1 MKNVDVNVEANDS
14 KSQRNHHKSSEAC
27 ILCTFLWTFL
37 SIMLFIIFVILPV
50 VNYELLQET
59 TCNVT
64 RVDYPTTL
72 PDMNYEVDTAHVN
85 DQDWVECDCGR
96 RCMSWTPCIR
106 IYQEDTLIREQVSP
120 VSISHQTCSFSN
132 YSCPNAEDIRL
143 INQTLTEA
151 IELAQS
157 YIGYNGT
164 CYETGDG
171 QFIALVNELDLGNI
185 IGFSVLLFF
194 MLIFF
199 VVACKSCTRSNLV

>member
-1 MKNVDVNVEANDS
+1 MKNVDVDVEANTS
-14 KSQRNHHKSSEAC
+14 KNSRNAQFSEGC

-37 SIMLFIIFVILPV
+37 SIMLFIILVIMPV

-72 PDMNYEVDTAHVN
+72 PTVDYEVETAEVN

-106 IYQEDTLIREQVSP
+106 IYQEDTLIREQVAP
-120 VSISHQTCSFSN
+120 IAISHQTCSFNN
-132 YSCPNAEDIRL
+132 YSCPNGEDIRL
-143 INQTLTEA
+143 INQTLTDA

-157 YIGYNGT
+157 YIGYNST
-164 CYETGDG
+164 CYETQDG

-199 VVACKSCTRSNLV
+199 VMACKSCTRSNLV